1 MRETSHTTS
10 LTATFVTLQQKR
22 SCNTANIFLQWK
34 QIHLRSALI
43 YAIYH
48 AYAYTWD
55 LEYDAVQSGM
65 GTAVAQWLRCR
76 ATNRKFAG
84 SIPAGGSGFFI
95 DIKSFRSHWPW
106 GWLSLW
112 VFRGGK
118 GGRCVRLTT
127 YHHPVPL
134 SQNLG
139 TLTYWN
145 PLGLSRPVTG
155 LLYLYL
161 LQYGINSPTF
171 R

>member
-95 DIKSFRSHWPW
+95 DIKSFRSHYRP
-106 GWLSLW
+106 GVVSASNRNEYQESFLA
-112 VFRGGK
+112 
-118 GGRCVRLTT
+118 
-127 YHHPVPL
+127 Y
-134 SQNLG
+134 
-139 TLTYWN
+139 
-145 PLGLSRPVTG
+145 SRPVLKADNLSTI
-155 LLYLYL
+155 LCRCHE
-161 LQYGINSPTF
+161 IWEP
-171 R
+171 